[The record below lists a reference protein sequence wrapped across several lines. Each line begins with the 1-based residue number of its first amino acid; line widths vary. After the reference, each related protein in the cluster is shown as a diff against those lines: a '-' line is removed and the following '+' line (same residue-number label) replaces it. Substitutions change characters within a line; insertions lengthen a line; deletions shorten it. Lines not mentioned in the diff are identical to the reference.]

1 MVGLTLPIYYTQEYA
16 TKASKTTL
24 LGMNAYRNWHHFTQN
39 KAKIWF
45 SEIVTSL
52 LPSNPETFT
61 KFHMTYELYY
71 KSTAC
76 DGSNVIA
83 LIEKFTLDSLKA
95 NGVIVDDPETKKIFL
110 EHYKETPSNYKINSD
125 FFTEE
130 EIIEYDLYNI
140 AEYFTVK
147 CFTNEVSVDYYGN
160 VSMNCNHSYTN
171 HIKNG
176 FGIVPIFCSSKRCDC
191 AYAQYKELISPRK
204 DSKITKFVIN
214 KANNANKL

>member
-1 MVGLTLPIYYTQEYA
+1 MIELTLPIYYTQEYA
-16 TKASKTTL
+16 TKPSKTTL

-95 NGVIVDDPETKKIFL
+95 NGVIIDDSIKYHLGSTWDVIEQDKDNPRVVIT
-110 EHYKETPSNYKINSD
+110 
-125 FFTEE
+125 
-130 EIIEYDLYNI
+130 IIP
-140 AEYFTVK
+140 A
-147 CFTNEVSVDYYGN
+147 
-160 VSMNCNHSYTN
+160 
-171 HIKNG
+171 
-176 FGIVPIFCSSKRCDC
+176 
-191 AYAQYKELISPRK
+191 
-204 DSKITKFVIN
+204 
-214 KANNANKL
+214 